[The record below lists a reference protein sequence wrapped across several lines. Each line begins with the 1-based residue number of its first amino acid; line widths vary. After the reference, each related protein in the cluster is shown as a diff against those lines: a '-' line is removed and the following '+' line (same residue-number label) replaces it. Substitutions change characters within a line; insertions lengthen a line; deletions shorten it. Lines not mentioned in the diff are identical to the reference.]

1 MLERKGVRPRQE
13 VSIQAFCL
21 VTLVTVKVTVG
32 QEGERAWEQ
41 AGGRGPG
48 IGYVWR
54 GQGAEDS
61 GCAG

>member
-1 MLERKGVRPRQE
+1 MSV
-13 VSIQAFCL
+13 QAFCL
-21 VTLVTVKVTVG
+21 VTLVTVKVMVG

-41 AGGRGPG
+41 VGDRGPG
-48 IGYVWR
+48 VGYVWR

>member
-1 MLERKGVRPRQE
+1 MSV
-13 VSIQAFCL
+13 QAFCL
-21 VTLVTVKVTVG
+21 VTLVTVKVMVG

-48 IGYVWR
+48 VGYVWR